1 MTQLVK
7 CTTKKAEQ
15 EEEAYIT
22 CERGRSRWQADPPAQ
37 AAPAR
42 AAELRPRPYADDHAK
57 RRIDPLDKS
66 IVAAQ
71 HRMRGWR
78 QLGLGDGFT
87 ERRIVAAG
95 QDRTQKGRRREGRN
109 D

>member
-1 MTQLVK
+1 
-7 CTTKKAEQ
+7 
-15 EEEAYIT
+15 
-22 CERGRSRWQADPPAQ
+22 
-37 AAPAR
+37 
-42 AAELRPRPYADDHAK
+42 
-57 RRIDPLDKS
+57 
-66 IVAAQ
+66 VAAQ

-95 QDRTQKGRRREGRN
+95 HRSESAQRATEQDRTQKGSRREGRN